1 MPHAM
6 VSVGRAPVIA
16 CLQTAS
22 FILSRLFFILFFF
35 FFFFKDMLPHVE
47 Q

>member
-22 FILSRLFFILFFF
+22 FILSRLFLFFSF

>member
-22 FILSRLFFILFFF
+22 FILSRLFLFFSF
-35 FFFFKDMLPHVE
+35 FFYFFKDMLPHVE